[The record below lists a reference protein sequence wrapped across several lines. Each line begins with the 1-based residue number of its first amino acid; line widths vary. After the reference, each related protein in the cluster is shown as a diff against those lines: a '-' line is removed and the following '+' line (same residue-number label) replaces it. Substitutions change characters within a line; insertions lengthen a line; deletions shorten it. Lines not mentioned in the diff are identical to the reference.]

1 MQYNAGQRMGLE
13 GTPMLLTTDGEFLG
27 GYLPPDV
34 LLQRMQQ
41 VEAERAAEGA

>member
-1 MQYNAGQRMGLE
+1 MI
-13 GTPMLLTTDGEFLG
+13 LTTDGEFVG

-41 VEAERAAEGA
+41 IQAERAASGA